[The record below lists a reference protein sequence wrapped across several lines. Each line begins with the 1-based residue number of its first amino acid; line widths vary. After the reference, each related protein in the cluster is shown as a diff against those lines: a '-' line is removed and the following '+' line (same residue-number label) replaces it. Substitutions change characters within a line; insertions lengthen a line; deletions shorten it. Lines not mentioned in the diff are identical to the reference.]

1 MSDRFIGF
9 PPGYAPRK
17 IPSDGAVPP
26 PGYVLGTEPRPGLWI
41 TGVAIFSAAYG
52 ISVLAAG
59 TAVSEGEDEAAPLL
73 IPVIGPWVTV
83 RTTDADSGLRSA
95 LVIDGIAQLAGVA
108 LFISGMAAQRDVF
121 VRADTVHAKAPRP
134 REVEPSAP
142 KVGIGPG
149 RVAVVG
155 DF

>member
-1 MSDRFIGF
+1 MSERFLGF

-17 IPSDGAVPP
+17 IPSDGAGPP
-26 PGYVLGTEPRPGLWI
+26 PGYTLGSEPRAGLWV
-41 TGVAIFSAAYG
+41 TGVGLFGGAYL
-52 ISVLAAG
+52 ISVLAGG
-59 TAVSEGEDEAAPLL
+59 TAVSEGDNDAAPMF

-83 RTTDADSGLRSA
+83 RTTDADAGLRSA
-95 LVIDGIAQLAGVA
+95 LVIDGITQLAGVA

-121 VRADTVHAKAPRP
+121 VRADVAKHEA
-134 REVEPSAP
+134 VKPSMP

-149 RVAVVG
+149 NVAVRG